1 MRNLSIALVLGLA
14 SLGVNAVSDA
24 ADVLVNGNFE
34 TGVGIPNWTLTTSI
48 TGIPGSTYPSVFE
61 HSSSA
66 AYPDFATGLGLF
78 VKPATAVNGPD
89 YNHNNLVDAP
99 DYVLWR
105 KDPTANGGDPDGYN
119 TWRANFGT
127 NTNRQINL
135 TLDHDPVT
143 VGASTTARTF
153 TFSGYSFWGNGDGS
167 DPTTG
172 YSGGVTTLNAQSPS
186 GSVPSPTQ
194 SVLQIDFLNAFS
206 TVLATKTL
214 NLRTGLD
221 QDNNVV
227 QSPLSNDA
235 LWHQSTFT
243 VNDPFLGTSNTTSTS
258 KIKVRV
264 ALTNMVANFGYQD
277 VLLDNFSLFKN
288 SETLDRLNPTPTN
301 NQNGNL
307 DTSGTPVGWTIATA
321 AHPATFSNGSPRPS
335 PTSIQ
340 FANPSINPASN
351 HTSGGSWG
359 VWLRP
364 FVNTTDYVATDPANN
379 VDGTL
384 TQTVAGLAGASYA
397 FSAWTVWEQNYCGG
411 LANSGTTTF
420 LKMEFLDGSNNAIGS
435 PVLLDL
441 YQAGMR
447 NSPTA
452 PFQTG
457 DWQHWAT
464 PTTVAP
470 AGTAHVRVSMG
481 GLAMF
486 NSGTNPQSA
495 FFDDLALLQ
504 TSGSGTV
511 NLLTG
516 GVPEPTT
523 CWLMVVASIW
533 ALGIR
538 RHSR

>member
-1 MRNLSIALVLGLA
+1 MRKLSIALVLGLA
-14 SLGVNAVSDA
+14 SLGVSNAASDA
-24 ADVLVNGNFE
+24 ADILTNGNFE

-61 HSSSA
+61 QSSAA
-66 AYPDFATGLGLF
+66 AYPDFMTGLGLF
-78 VKPATAVNGPD
+78 VKPATANNGPD
-89 YNHNNLVDAP
+89 YNHNNLVDAS

-105 KDPTANGGDPDGYN
+105 KDSTAYGGDPDGYN

-135 TLDHDPVT
+135 TLQHDPVT
-143 VGASTTARTF
+143 VGTSTTARTF
-153 TFSGYSFWGNGDGS
+153 TFSGYTFWGNGDGS

-194 SVLQIDFLNAFS
+194 SLFQIDFLDAFS
-206 TVLATKTL
+206 NVLSTKTL

-227 QSPLSNDA
+227 QAPLSNDA
-235 LWHQSTFT
+235 VWHQSAFT
-243 VNDPFLGTSNTTSTS
+243 VNDPNLGSSGTS
-258 KIKVRV
+258 KIRLRV

-288 SETLDRLNPTPTN
+288 TETFDRLNATCPGC
-301 NQNGNL
+301 NGNL
-307 DTSGTPVGWTIATA
+307 DVSGTPVGWTIATA
-321 AHPATFSNGSPRPS
+321 AHDNPERNPPRTP

-340 FANPSINPASN
+340 FASPSINPNSN
-351 HTSGGSWG
+351 HTTHGSWG

-364 FVNTTDYVATDPANN
+364 FVNTTDYLSTDPALN

-384 TQTVAGLAGASYA
+384 SQTVAGLAGASYT
-397 FSAWTVWEQNYCGG
+397 FSGWTAWEQNYCGG

-420 LKMEFLDGSNNAIGS
+420 LKMEFLDGSSNVIGS
-435 PVLLDL
+435 AVLLDL

-447 NSPTA
+447 NSLNA
-452 PFQTG
+452 PIQAS
-457 DWQHWAT
+457 DWQQWAT

-470 AGTAHVRVSMG
+470 AGTAHVRVSIG

-486 NSGTNPQSA
+486 NSFTNPQSA

-511 NLLTG
+511 NLLAG
-516 GVPEPTT
+516 SVPEPAT
-523 CWLMVVASIW
+523 CWLMVVASVW